1 MLKQLYELFISVV
14 TMVQRLQRLEQT
26 VEKQSGRTNELAEL
40 VYRLTREQQYAAERE
55 AYERKLLLQ
64 ELKSVCSKR
73 SCRSRHL
80 LPLRLAMMNRKSEAR
95 R

>member
-55 AYERKLLLQ
+55 TYERKLLLM
-64 ELKSVCSKR
+64 EMENRLLKEKLQIPPPVATSTGNDESQK
-73 SCRSRHL
+73 
-80 LPLRLAMMNRKSEAR
+80 
-95 R
+95 

>member
-64 ELKSVCSKR
+64 ELEIR
-73 SCRSRHL
+73 L
-80 LPLRLAMMNRKSEAR
+80 LKEKLQIPPPVATSTGNDESQK
-95 R
+95 

>member
-14 TMVQRLQRLEQT
+14 TMIQRLQRLEQT

-40 VYRLTREQQYAAERE
+40 VHRLTREQQYAAERE

-64 ELKSVCSKR
+64 EFEIRLLKEKLQLPPQPEKSKD
-73 SCRSRHL
+73 
-80 LPLRLAMMNRKSEAR
+80 NEDGEK
-95 R
+95 

>member
-1 MLKQLYELFISVV
+1 MLKQLYELFVSVL

-40 VYRLTREQQYAAERE
+40 VHRLTREQQYAAERE

-64 ELKSVCSKR
+64 ELEIR
-73 SCRSRHL
+73 L
-80 LPLRLAMMNRKSEAR
+80 LKEKLQIPPPVATSTGNDESQK
-95 R
+95 